1 LIIITFGGNYDDDGY
16 DDEAINSSCYLN
28 GILYTMTL
36 YQDQYRMIADNDLM
50 IADGDGDDD
59 VFLFHVS

>member
-1 LIIITFGGNYDDDGY
+1 MGGNYEDEDDTY
-16 DDEAINSSCYLN
+16 DDEAINSSYYLN

-50 IADGDGDDD
+50 VADGDMFFFSRFIVVGA
-59 VFLFHVS
+59 